1 MEKETKIQN
10 DIRVVL
16 SELGIVR
23 RNNVGTFVTLDGR
36 PIVIGIPGESDL
48 TLFCAG
54 GKTVFIEV
62 KTDVGRQS
70 KIQRKFQ
77 AAVER
82 LGYEY
87 IIMRSVDDARRYI
100 EKVKNEQRI
109 YKNRP

>member
-1 MEKETKIQN
+1 MGKEETEIQN
-10 DIRVVL
+10 AIRVKL
-16 SELGIVR
+16 SEIGFVR
-23 RNNVGTFVTLDGR
+23 RNNVGKFYTPDGR
-36 PIVIGIPGESDL
+36 PITIGIPGEADL
-48 TLFCAG
+48 TLFQNG

-62 KTDVGRQS
+62 KTDAGRQS

-100 EKVKNEQRI
+100 EKVK
-109 YKNRP
+109 K